1 MTMTGMQKKIAN
13 RFMQMTINTHV
24 TKEYFEKKIHPT
36 TEQVMQDISSKKLI
50 VLMQY
55 GYTKEE
61 IATMIDD
68 VITRKL
74 AEARK
79 RIN

>member
-24 TKEYFEKKIHPT
+24 TKEYFEKKIHLT
-36 TEQVMQDISSKKLI
+36 TEQVMQDISSEKLI